1 MEHEMKLQPDYY
13 NFILNGTKRIEI
25 RLFDEKR
32 QQIKIGDMIKFLKVP
47 ELNESFNAKVVGLLR
62 YGTFEDMFKDENNRQ
77 PKYRNLI
84 SDKTYRGIIQ
94 LNDELLAFTSNA
106 VLPGGEN
113 KLIIFDLS
121 KNKIKEEIEGY
132 SYIASSNGMS
142 VIDKDDKK
150 LLLCG
155 CKKYTSKQKNGILFV
170 ILNTD
175 EKGLSKPTF
184 IETKEF
190 EVYCFC
196 PIKIDD
202 SKAQRE
208 VNDKNDYSQ
217 GTDFFFAGGF
227 DRKTREGKIKLFK
240 LENNGTNNVEG
251 IKFLQDIEIDKT
263 EEILT
268 TEEENQNKSKDI
280 FNGFKGAI
288 SSMIQSTITQNI
300 LVSCYDGKI
309 YLFTK
314 PNLSLYVQNTKNNE
328 Y

>member
-1 MEHEMKLQPDYY
+1 M
-13 NFILNGTKRIEI
+13 
-25 RLFDEKR
+25 
-32 QQIKIGDMIKFLKVP
+32 
-47 ELNESFNAKVVGLLR
+47 
-62 YGTFEDMFKDENNRQ
+62 
-77 PKYRNLI
+77 
-84 SDKTYRGIIQ
+84 
-94 LNDELLAFTSNA
+94 
-106 VLPGGEN
+106 
-113 KLIIFDLS
+113 S

-170 ILNTD
+170 NLNTD

-268 TEEENQNKSKDI
+268 TEEENQNKPKDI

-309 YLFTK
+309 YLLSK
-314 PNLSLYVQNTKNNE
+314 PNLAYYGVTDGKESKDEKIN
-328 Y
+328 